1 MKSPRIMECVKN
13 ITDMSAFPEHVLTRI
28 NALVS
33 LKDFVSGIQNNDV
46 EVF

>member
-1 MKSPRIMECVKN
+1 MKSETMECVKN
-13 ITDMSAFPEHVLTRI
+13 IAVMSAFPKHLLIRI

-33 LKDFVSGIQNNDV
+33 LNDFASGTKNNNL